1 MLENQT
7 KVLFEECM
15 APKAY
20 ATKYL
25 DDITRSYFPKLQY
38 FVVFSSVSCGRGNA
52 GQSNYGMA
60 NSVME
65 RIVEKRVTDGFS
77 GKAIQ
82 WGAIGEVGLV
92 ASMKFGEIDA
102 EIAGTMLQ
110 RLSSCLH
117 ELDTLL
123 TAPEAIVASMVIAK
137 KRNDTYKKS
146 TLIENVLNIMGIRNI
161 KSISMGTSLSE
172 LGMDSLMTIEI
183 KQTLEREYEIFLSTQ
198 DLRAMT
204 FLTLQTLSD
213 TSSSEHGTVKLIKSA
228 EHALFDL
235 KGLLIEVSE
244 AQKETIYRLPSQNNS
259 DLATDSIIILPGVEG
274 DNRPVWRKIAQ
285 KLCLPTFIVKYED
298 TLNEKC
304 VIGIA
309 KYFAN
314 VSFAYPNIFVKKYIF
329 FNSPFI
335 GYFKTVSE
343 AKQVL
348 SGRIFFWLCHCNRS
362 CKNTRSKW

>member
-7 KVLFEECM
+7 KTQFDQCM

-20 ATKYL
+20 ATTYL
-25 DDITRSYFPKLQY
+25 DEITRTYFPKLQY

-65 RIVEKRVTDGFS
+65 RVVEKRVNDGFS

-92 ASMKFGEIDA
+92 ASMKAGDIDA

-110 RLSSCLH
+110 RISSCLN
-117 ELDTLL
+117 ELDKLL
-123 TAPEAIVASMVIAK
+123 TTPEAIVASMVVAK
-137 KRNDTYKKS
+137 KKNDSCKKS

-183 KQTLEREYEIFLSTQ
+183 KQALEREYEIFLSTQ

-204 FLTLQTLSD
+204 FLTLQNLSD
-213 TSSSEHGTVKLIKSA
+213 TSASDSGVIKLIKTSEHG
-228 EHALFDL
+228 LFDL
-235 KGLLIEVSE
+235 KGLLVEVSE
-244 AQKETIYRLPSQNNS
+244 TEEDTIYRLPSQNNS
-259 DLATDSIIILPGVEG
+259 DDILDNQVIIMPGVEG
-274 DNRPVWRKIAQ
+274 DNRPIWRTIAK
-285 KLCLPTFIVKYED
+285 KLSLPAFIVKYED
-298 TLNEKC
+298 TMNEKC

-314 VSFAYPNIFVKKYIF
+314 VSRIYFFFFLFFINILF
-329 FNSPFI
+329 FQ
-335 GYFKTVSE
+335 GYSTKIY
-343 AKQVL
+343 APKNIL
-348 SGRIFFWLCHCNRS
+348 SGWLLIWFCNI
-362 CKNTRSKW
+362 N